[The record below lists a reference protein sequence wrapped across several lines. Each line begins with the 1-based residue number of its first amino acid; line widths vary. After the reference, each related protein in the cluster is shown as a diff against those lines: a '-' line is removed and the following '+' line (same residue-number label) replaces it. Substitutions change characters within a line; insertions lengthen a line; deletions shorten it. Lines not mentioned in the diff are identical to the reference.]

1 MKILHII
8 TSLLDGGAEG
18 VLFRICSHDKNN
30 KHLVIS
36 LRGNGKYGKLLL
48 KKGIKIY
55 TLNMQPGKFSISSF
69 FKLIKILKKEQPN
82 IVQTWL
88 YHSDF
93 FGGVATRVAGIKNL
107 IWNIR
112 HSDFDKKHTK
122 KKLLILIKILAK
134 ISSFLPK
141 RIIFCSKKSIKLHK
155 KIGYQAN
162 KIEYVPNGYDTKK
175 FKPYTKK
182 DINDVD
188 HKTLLGCVARLHP
201 QKDHKTLL
209 HALNIVKKKYVVNFK
224 CILVGLGMEKKNL
237 KITNLIKKYNLE
249 KEILLIG
256 SRKNINTIMRKI
268 DIHILASSYGEAF
281 PNVIAEAMASGT
293 PCVATNVG
301 DTSLIVGNTGWITK
315 PNNPKLLAK
324 KIVQAIKKSRSKEW
338 KNQCK
343 IARDRIVKNFS
354 IKRMTDNYN
363 KIWLKTVKHNY

>member
-30 KHLVIS
+30 QHIVIS
-36 LRGNGKYGKLLL
+36 LRGNGKYGELLS
-48 KKGIKIY
+48 KKGTKIY
-55 TLNMQPGKFSISSF
+55 TLKMKPSKFSISSF
-69 FKLIKILKKEQPN
+69 FKLIKILKKEKPN

-93 FGGVATRVAGIKNL
+93 FGGIATRFAGIKNL

-155 KIGYQAN
+155 KIGYQSN
-162 KIEYVPNGYDTKK
+162 KIEYIPNGYDTKN
-175 FKPYTKK
+175 FKPNYKR
-182 DINDVD
+182 DINYKN

-201 QKDHKTLL
+201 QKDHKNLL
-209 HALNIVKKKYVVNFK
+209 HALKIVKKNVTNFR
-224 CILVGLGMEKKNL
+224 CILVGLGMEKKN
-237 KITNLIKKYNLE
+237 KIIRNLIKKFNLE
-249 KEILLIG
+249 KEISLLG
-256 SRKNINTIMRKI
+256 SKKNINQIMRKI

-281 PNVIAEAMASGT
+281 PNVVAEAMASGT
-293 PCVATNVG
+293 PCVATDVG
-301 DTSLIVGNTGWITK
+301 DTSLVVGNTGWITK
-315 PNNPKLLAK
+315 PNNPELLAK
-324 KIVQAIKKSRSKEW
+324 KIIEAIKKSRSNEW

-343 IARDRIVKNFS
+343 IARDRIVNNFS
-354 IKRMTDNYN
+354 IKRMIDNYN
-363 KIWLKTVKHNY
+363 EVWLKTYKNNH